1 MPAITAPW
9 CVGRRLDAQTKAATH
24 PDGEQF
30 EPVADL
36 AQEARWFMRWIF
48 PLVAVV
54 ICLASA
60 AGCGSLGWYR
70 AAGDIPGIAPTDY
83 AFYDFFGAST
93 QLYPFSP
100 PQVESSAIEA
110 LGDLGFRVLEPPSH
124 LPNGQT
130 IIRVRTPDG
139 RPAKIKISPQNNL
152 TSLRVEIGPVHCGD
166 EELSR
171 DFFRRIALNFGTV
184 LRAHTPIDVTLPKRW
199 NMPSGFPPPTEHA
212 PPEELKGEGLRP
224 NENRDQAAAAA
235 EAAAAGQQTSPA
247 SGVPG
252 VLQGLMQGGASPLG
266 PLAPYYP
273 GFPYTVP
280 PNPYLPY
287 SLPSNDQ

>member
-1 MPAITAPW
+1 MPAITASW
-9 CVGRRLDAQTKAATH
+9 CVGRRLDAPTKAATH
-24 PDGEQF
+24 PHGEQF
-30 EPVADL
+30 EPVAES

-54 ICLASA
+54 TCLASA
-60 AGCGSLGWYR
+60 AGCGGLGWYR

-139 RPAKIKISPQNNL
+139 RPAKIKISPQNSL
-152 TSLRVEIGPVHCGD
+152 TSVKVEIGPVHCGD

-171 DFFRRIALNFGTV
+171 DLFRRIAVNFGTV
-184 LRAHTPIDVTLPKRW
+184 LRAYTPIDLTLPKRW
-199 NMPSGFPPPTEHA
+199 NMSSGFMPQTEHT
-212 PPEELKGEGLRP
+212 PPLQLEGEGLRP

-235 EAAAAGQQTSPA
+235 EAAMSGQESSPA

-252 VLQGLMQGGASPLG
+252 LPQGLMQGGGSQRG
-266 PLAPYYP
+266 PYGPGVPYP
-273 GFPYTVP
+273 VP
-280 PNPYLPY
+280 PNPYLPFQM
-287 SLPSNDQ
+287 PSNDQDAP